1 MMFMKKKKEYKFD
14 LHIHT
19 NYSDGICTPE
29 EVVKYAKRIGLDGIA
44 ITDHDTVKGSKKAE
58 LLAEKAGLIFVPG
71 VEITTSFGDIL
82 ALGIREKI
90 DGFGVRLPGIV
101 QIIKKIHK
109 KGGIAIIAHPF
120 VGSWPNGS
128 LADHIKKL
136 DIDAIEIFNAMTN
149 DTFGIE
155 PNVKAMELAKKLDM
169 PGIAGSDAHFI
180 ELIGN
185 AFTVSK
191 TPDIISAIKKG
202 EVKAGW
208 L

>member
-1 MMFMKKKKEYKFD
+1 MTRKKDYKFD

-29 EVVKYAKRIGLDGIA
+29 EVVRQAKRIGLDGIA

-58 LLAEKAGLIFVPG
+58 LLAEKAGLIFIPG

-82 ALGIREKI
+82 ALGIRESI
-90 DGFGVRLPGIV
+90 NGFGVKLPGIV
-101 QIIKKIHK
+101 KILKKIHA

-136 DIDAIEIFNAMTN
+136 NFDAIEIFNAMTN

-155 PNVKAMELAKKLDM
+155 PNIKAMELANKHKL
-169 PGIAGSDAHFI
+169 PGMGGSDAHFS
-180 ELIGN
+180 ELIGT

-191 TPDIISAIKKG
+191 TPDILSAIKKG
-202 EVKAGW
+202 NVKVGW
-208 L
+208 V